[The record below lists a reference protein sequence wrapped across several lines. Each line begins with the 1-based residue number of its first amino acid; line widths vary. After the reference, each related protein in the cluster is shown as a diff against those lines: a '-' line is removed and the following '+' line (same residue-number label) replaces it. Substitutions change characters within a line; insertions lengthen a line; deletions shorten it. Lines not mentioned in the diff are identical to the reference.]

1 MYSAQLSWSTD
12 DGIRRTERARAAS
25 RNDAYLAK
33 EGGTTG
39 VPLVPVLDEGF
50 FIDIS

>member
-1 MYSAQLSWSTD
+1 MHRQAG

-25 RNDAYLAK
+25 KDDVDLAK

-50 FIDIS
+50 FIEIS